1 MESKGDGLGG
11 EGEEQGANPRRHFI
25 AHSGALAASAL
36 MGMVAALAYLMLG
49 ASSIRRPIAGWWR
62 T

>member
-1 MESKGDGLGG
+1 MESKDEGLGA
-11 EGEEQGANPRRHFI
+11 EGEAQGANPRRHFI

-36 MGMVAALAYLMLG
+36 MDMVAALAYLKLG
-49 ASSIRRPIAGWWR
+49 ASSIRRPIPGRWR